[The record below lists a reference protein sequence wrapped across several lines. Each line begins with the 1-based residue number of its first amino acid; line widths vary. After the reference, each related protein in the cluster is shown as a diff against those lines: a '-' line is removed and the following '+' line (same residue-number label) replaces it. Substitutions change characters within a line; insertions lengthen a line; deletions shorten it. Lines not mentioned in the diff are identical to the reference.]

1 MSNPSRSTLSF
12 FEKINHDMDELKT
25 IPFNPTRLK
34 QWNGALNMQRISTRF
49 TLLTEKQVLT
59 LAQQNHLLDKL
70 HHLLGITINVA
81 VLDAPLGVYNALSVA
96 LPLSRFLFNIGL
108 AVQRALSADTPSDA
122 LSLFEHSIQD
132 NHVEIVN
139 DAVWALVNGLSNY
152 ASYFN
157 LSPMTANV
165 LTGIFLVFDIVWLK
179 HVLTLAEEQ
188 YEKNKSLAL
197 ADNNMNEL
205 LRLESNIVNT
215 RAKLYFCMI
224 AGSLLVTGFGL
235 AVLASSQ
242 VLVPLC
248 FFICNI
254 GIAMYLTS
262 GQYGTYQEKNTL
274 FLTLD
279 DNLDDRNDL
288 RYLDAQR
295 ERDNAWTNLTQTM
308 LKNTVMPF
316 ILISAFTLNVPAA
329 IVLTLAYI
337 ASEQGV
343 MSYASDLM
351 SSVDEKTTE
360 LRL

>member
-96 LPLSRFLFNIGL
+96 LPLSRFLCNIGL
-108 AVQRALSADTPSDA
+108 AVQRALSADTPSEA

-139 DAVWALVNGLSNY
+139 DAVWAVVNGLSNY

-165 LTGIFLVFDIVWLK
+165 LTGAFLVFDIVWLK
-179 HVLTLAEEQ
+179 HVLTLAEAQ
-188 YEKNKSLAL
+188 YEQNK
-197 ADNNMNEL
+197 L
-205 LRLESNIVNT
+205 LVFDDRKQLKRLELDITNT
-215 RAKLYFCMI
+215 RAKLYFCMV
-224 AGSLLVTGFGL
+224 AGALLVTGFGL

-262 GQYGTYQEKNTL
+262 SQYGTYQEKNTL
-274 FLTLD
+274 FLTLGD
-279 DNLDDRNDL
+279 DSDDMNVSRD
-288 RYLDAQR
+288 LDAHQR
-295 ERDNAWTNLTQTM
+295 ERDLAWTDLTQTM
-308 LKNTVMPF
+308 LKNTFMPF

-351 SSVDEKTTE
+351 SSVHENTTE